1 MAEKQD
7 STKDGKATSVS
18 RDLRAFAAAVSAT
31 LIGVALVAVLQKG
44 VGIGDS
50 ATTVALLLVP
60 LLVYGIVS
68 GRLRELTG
76 PGGWGAKFAEF
87 ETELEKT
94 KEEVRA
100 IQIALRGILT
110 KHEFGPLKALDG
122 IGKVEVKKEPNLVN
136 YLHRLDGLNFIQP
149 NPGRG
154 LYDIE
159 KIANDVMFDLRDYV
173 HITDDGRSY
182 LDITTKLKIFKSG
195 VDWKEPYPWTPLP
208 PSQ

>member
-68 GRLRELTG
+68 SIERVNGSGRLGR
-76 PGGWGAKFAEF
+76 
-87 ETELEKT
+87 
-94 KEEVRA
+94 EVR
-100 IQIALRGILT
+100 
-110 KHEFGPLKALDG
+110 
-122 IGKVEVKKEPNLVN
+122 
-136 YLHRLDGLNFIQP
+136 
-149 NPGRG
+149 
-154 LYDIE
+154 
-159 KIANDVMFDLRDYV
+159 
-173 HITDDGRSY
+173 
-182 LDITTKLKIFKSG
+182 
-195 VDWKEPYPWTPLP
+195 
-208 PSQ
+208 